1 MDERIV
7 IVVNGS
13 EEHIKKGASVS
24 DLLQLKS
31 IESARVVVEV
41 NRFIVKRDGYCSH
54 ILNDNDRIEILR
66 FVGGG

>member
-1 MDERIV
+1 MNDQIAV
-7 IVVNGS
+7 VVNGS
-13 EEHIKKGASVS
+13 EEYIKKGASIS

-31 IESARVVVEV
+31 IESGRVVIEV
-41 NRFIVKRDGYCSH
+41 NQVVVKRDGFCSH